1 MECLISLVVLM
12 GLLIFLQPFLKT
24 VVNIQKHVKKSDYL
38 EVQTGK
44 IQMELEIR
52 ACDFIDIKDNR
63 LFYQNNAEGDI
74 IFEQYKE
81 MIRKTSTK
89 KGHQPIMTGVK
100 NVIFEENNGIIQM
113 EVTTLEEETY
123 LYFIFS

>member
-1 MECLISLVVLM
+1 MS
-12 GLLIFLQPFLKT
+12 LLIFLQPFLKT
-24 VVNIQKHVKKSDYL
+24 TTNIQKHVKKSDYL

-44 IQMELEIR
+44 IQMEMEIR
-52 ACDFIDIKDNR
+52 ACDFIKIENNR
-63 LFYQNNAEGDI
+63 LYYQNQAEGSI
-74 IFEQYKE
+74 VFEQYKE

-100 NVIFEENNGIIQM
+100 EVIFEENNGVVQM

-123 LYFIFS
+123 LYFLFS